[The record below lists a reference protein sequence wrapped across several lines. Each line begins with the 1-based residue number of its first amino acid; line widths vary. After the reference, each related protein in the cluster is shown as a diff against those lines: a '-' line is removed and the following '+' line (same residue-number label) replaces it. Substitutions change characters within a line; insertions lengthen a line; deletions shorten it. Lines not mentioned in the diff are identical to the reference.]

1 MVRVRTSKVSRFT
14 KVAAVIFVFSLGLSN
29 ISAAHADNSGYW
41 PDFRTLASHNEWA
54 LKAIGG
60 DVAHQLGATGAGV
73 KVAVLDSG
81 IAANIPGLSEK
92 VIAYKDFES
101 SQPQLPEHGTMT
113 ASTIAADYDPAT
125 GVGGIAPGVSLI
137 IGRVCYLN
145 SCDQDAA
152 KKAIMW
158 ATAQGAQ
165 IISMS
170 FGGFFDPEMNALLE
184 EVTKRGVVVVAAMGN
199 SGCVTNPYWGLNRY
213 CLQGTTN
220 ESSQASYPLGGLIA
234 AGASDHFNARA
245 SFSSWG
251 PNLDLMAPGVDNIAF
266 DPAGVTNGFGGT
278 SASAPLIAGSAALVL
293 EANPSLSPAQVQ
305 AVLQATTRPALET
318 KPKVWDRCDKS
329 TVTNTWSCNQEVE
342 SNLPQQFFTGSG
354 IVAADKAVILARQI
368 AAQQTFSAPS
378 AIVTSDTS
386 ATVSWQSS
394 GADVYVNSKLVLK
407 NASSPYLLSGQP
419 NQSFAVQIARGKSF
433 SEPALVVLHKPLV
446 PRAPVITE
454 TFARSDL
461 LYITTNDIEKDD
473 SAIAWRNYGIGGLV
487 EFSDGG
493 FAICKGYNPNPS
505 STSRGIF
512 NFTCAMNR
520 PVGNTS
526 GTFRLISPDSILGDK
541 TETLNL
547 RVTPAIKTIS
557 VTTKYLSDDSIRFD
571 WDSVSNAQ
579 SYEYRYLPDGSTS
592 CTTDTFLVVVGAM
605 SQPSA
610 FTVSAKS
617 EPDCGGTVLMQ
628 SDYNGFRLLKHAP
641 AKPTSIRIKE
651 ITSTYIEFDAQLAD
665 PTDTLR
671 MYRSDGL
678 FMRYDNPGQR
688 IMVGIQP
695 NEDVNGKTFT
705 YRFMEVAHT
714 IWGDSWSELGDPISI
729 SFKSLAAPGGSCF
742 RWGIAR
748 SIVCNVFPNPQ
759 ADGTLIEFLD
769 ADGQV
774 LASRDTKNWT
784 SQRFTFGKV
793 KGAYSVRFTAAAGDV
808 PNWYR
813 RGDTYTTDLVSEQL
827 IARRYSLML
836 PQ

>member
-1 MVRVRTSKVSRFT
+1 MVRVRASKVSRFT
-14 KVAAVIFVFSLGLSN
+14 RVASAVFLFSLGLSN

-41 PDFRTLASHNEWA
+41 PDFGTLASHNEWA

-60 DVAHQLGATGAGV
+60 EAAHQLGFTGAGV

-81 IAANIPGLSEK
+81 IAANISGVSDK

-145 SCDQDAA
+145 GCDQEAA

-165 IISMS
+165 VISMS
-170 FGGFFDPEMNALLE
+170 FGGFYDPEMSALLE

-199 SGCVTNPYWGLNRY
+199 YGCVTNANWGLNRF

-234 AGASDHFNARA
+234 AGASDHLSSRA

-266 DPAGVTNGFGGT
+266 DPSGVTNGFGGT
-278 SASAPLIAGSAALVL
+278 SASTPLIAGAAALVL
-293 EANPSLSPAQVQ
+293 EANPSLSPEQVQ

-329 TVTNTWSCNQEVE
+329 PETNTWSCNQEVE

-354 IVAADKAVILARQI
+354 IVAADKAIILARQM
-368 AAQQTFSAPS
+368 AAQQTFASPS
-378 AIVTSDTS
+378 ALVTSDTS
-386 ATVSWQSS
+386 ATVSWQGSV
-394 GADVYVNSKLVLK
+394 ADVYVNAKLVAK
-407 NASSPYLLSGQP
+407 NASSPYVLSGQP
-419 NQSFAVQIARGKSF
+419 NQSFAVQIVRGKSF
-433 SEPALVVLHKPLV
+433 SEPALAILHSLSLPK
-446 PRAPVITE
+446 APVVSEI
-454 TFARSDL
+454 FARSDF
-461 LYITTNDIEKDD
+461 LYLTTNDIEKDD
-473 SAIAWRNYGIGGLV
+473 SAIAWRNYGIGGLF

-493 FAICKGYNPNPS
+493 FTICKGYNLIR

-512 NFTCAMNR
+512 NFTCAINKA
-520 PVGNTS
+520 VGNLS
-526 GTFRLISPDSILGDK
+526 GTFRLISPGSVLGDK
-541 TETLNL
+541 TDTLNSK
-547 RVTPAIKTIS
+547 VFPAIKMIP

-571 WDSVSNAQ
+571 WDSVSSAQ
-579 SYEYRYLPDGSTS
+579 SYEYHYLPDGSTS
-592 CTTDTFLVVVGAM
+592 CTTDTFLVVNGAM
-605 SQPSA
+605 SQPSNFA
-610 FTVSAKS
+610 VSAKS
-617 EPDCGGTVLMQ
+617 EPDCGGTTLMQ

-641 AKPTSIRIKE
+641 AKPTNIHIKE
-651 ITSTYIEFDAQLAD
+651 ITSLYIEFDAQLAD

-729 SFKSLAAPGGSCF
+729 SFKTLAAPGGTCF
-742 RWGIAR
+742 RWGLAR
-748 SIVCNVFPNPQ
+748 RIVCDIFPNPQ

-784 SQRFTFGKV
+784 SQRSTFGKV
-793 KGAYSVRFTAAAGDV
+793 KGAYSVRFTATAGDV

-813 RGDTYTTDLVSEQL
+813 IGDTYTTELVADQL
-827 IARRYSLML
+827 IARRYSLMM